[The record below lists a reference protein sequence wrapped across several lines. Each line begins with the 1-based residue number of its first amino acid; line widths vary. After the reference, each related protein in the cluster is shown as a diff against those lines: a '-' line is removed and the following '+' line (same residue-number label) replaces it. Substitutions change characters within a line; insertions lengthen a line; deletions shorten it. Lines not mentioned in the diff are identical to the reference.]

1 MRNISRERRRIRSE
15 DRDIA
20 VEMQLSHVV
29 DVLNLDALVLA
40 NDMGRALSRLGDSEV
55 GELLAAMVMWTG
67 FSSDVDEFTVEAI
80 QERDPTVEKRHI
92 RSVTI
97 DLPERDGQLQLV
109 ALGRSI
115 VTSIGLAHAAAGI
128 RRIHA
133 KRH

>member
-1 MRNISRERRRIRSE
+1 MNNLKERRRIRSD

-20 VEMQLSHVV
+20 VEMQLSHVA

-40 NDMGRALSRLGDSEV
+40 DDMGRPLSAIGNSEL

-67 FSSDVDEFTVEAI
+67 FSGEVDEFTVEAI
-80 QERDPTVEKRHI
+80 REHDPTAERSHI
-92 RSVTI
+92 RSVTVE
-97 DLPERDGQLQLV
+97 LPGQTKRFQLV

-115 VTSIGLAHAAAGI
+115 VTSIGLAHAVAGL

-133 KRH
+133 RGN